1 MSLPSASFPPAVR
14 SGPASAEDTIVA
26 VATPLGRGG
35 LGVVRLSGPQART
48 IADQVLR
55 PVPWEARR
63 VRRVL
68 WCDPEDGAVLDDVL
82 VTFFPAPHSY
92 TAEDVVEISGHGAP
106 VLLRALVADLCRAG
120 ARMAEPGEFTR
131 RAFLNGRL
139 DLTQAEAIRD
149 LIDSQTLL
157 QARTAAQQMH
167 GGVARQ
173 VGPLQQA
180 LRELIARMEAG
191 IDFADDDVAV
201 PATAGLAAALH
212 ALVQRLDPLR
222 TSFRHGR
229 VLHQGLSLALVGRP
243 NVGKSSLFNRL
254 LASERAI
261 VTATAGTTRDV
272 LAETVS
278 LDGVPIRLLDTAGI
292 RESSEAIEREGIA
305 RAWQALGEADLVL
318 GVFDASLPLAPEDHR
333 LLEHLRAMP
342 QAMLVLNKTDLP
354 RQIEDGALPEALAV
368 SAVSGE
374 GVTELRTLVRQR
386 ALPELSA
393 AGSWITNARQAACLD
408 AASQHL
414 EQGGGALAAG
424 LPHEMVL
431 LDLYAALRE
440 LDALSGQTTVDDI
453 LEVIF
458 ATFCVGK

>member
-1 MSLPSASFPPAVR
+1 MSAPLPSHPPA
-14 SGPASAEDTIVA
+14 ASAAAGSGAATIVA
-26 VATPLGRGG
+26 LATPRGRGG
-35 LGVVRLSGPQART
+35 WGVVRVSGEQARA
-48 IADQVLR
+48 IVELVLGH
-55 PVPWEARR
+55 PCAEPRR
-63 VRRVL
+63 VRQMTWRDRL
-68 WCDPEDGAVLDDVL
+68 DGARLDDVL
-82 VTFFPAPHSY
+82 VTYFAAPHSY

-106 VLLRALVADLCRAG
+106 VLLQAMVEALCRAG
-120 ARMAEPGEFTR
+120 ARLAEAGEFTR

-173 VGPLQQA
+173 VGPIQQA
-180 LRELIARMEAG
+180 LREVIARMEAG

-201 PATAGLAAALH
+201 PATAGLRAGLDR
-212 ALVQRLDPLR
+212 VQERLAPLR
-222 TSFRHGR
+222 ASFRHGR
-229 VLHQGLSLALVGRP
+229 LLQQGLSLALVGRP

-261 VTATAGTTRDV
+261 VTPTPGTTRDV
-272 LAETVS
+272 LAETLD
-278 LDGVPIRLLDTAGI
+278 LDGVPVRLLDTAGL
-292 RESSEAIEREGIA
+292 RPSQDAIEREGVA
-305 RAWQALGEADLVL
+305 RAWQALGDADLVL
-318 GVFDASLPLAPEDHR
+318 AVFDASRALGPDDDH
-333 LLEHLRAMP
+333 LLQHLRAMP
-342 QAMLVLNKTDLP
+342 QALLVLNKVDLP
-354 RQIEDGALPEALAV
+354 RRLPAGELPEAVPV
-368 SAVSGE
+368 SALHGT
-374 GVTELRTLVRQR
+374 GVEALRDRIRQR
-386 ALPELSA
+386 VLPELGT

-408 AASQHL
+408 RAAQHV
-414 EQGGGALAAG
+414 ERGGDAVTAG

-431 LDLYAALRE
+431 LDLYAGLRE